1 MISIA
6 IINLKGGVGK
16 SVTTCN
22 LAAELAAKSKSVLVV
37 DLDKQGNTSKF
48 FGVLDYDS
56 PSVAEVMLG
65 EDDILAAIVKG
76 VDVWGVHL
84 LPCDMRMLK
93 ANRTIL
99 MDNGMRQYHLRD
111 ALKCV
116 AGDYDYCIM
125 DCPPDLDMGSINA
138 LCAADWVIIPVDC
151 DKWACDGMQ
160 EIVEQIEQVQA
171 YYNPRLKIMGA
182 LMTKYRRTRYAEDI
196 IVQLCASGI
205 SVLETVIRYTV
216 KVSEAAHAGMPLLEY
231 CPDCTAAVDYR
242 ELTEEVERI
251 VSNVDTK
258 EGYTFRSGQTAAI
271 EMTRCGIM
279 TKFQYKS
286 DIFGENNHALTPT
299 MDLVNLQNQGIAEAV
314 KNGATFRFAAKMNN
328 FSSDEDL
335 KKERKRFSRENL
347 QGEGGGILLFP
358 NTYTDIKQLEAK
370 PYVVAADEMERINTN
385 VFNYFGTN
393 EDVLQNRAYGDAWSA
408 FYEGKIEPFSIQ
420 FSEVATKMLFTERER
435 AGGTLLIATANRL
448 QYMSNTEKLNVSAQ
462 MADRGIMNRDEI
474 REIWNLPP
482 LPDGQG
488 QAYTIRG
495 EYYLLGSDGSV
506 TKKGDDLT
514 GGKS

>member
-16 SVTTCN
+16 SVTACN

-48 FGVLDYDS
+48 FGVADYDR
-56 PSVAEVMLG
+56 PCVASVLLG
-65 EDDILAAIVKG
+65 AARARDAIVETAIP
-76 VDVWGVHL
+76 VVAL

-99 MDNGMRQYHLRD
+99 MDNSPRQYHLRD

-258 EGYTFRSGQTAAI
+258 EG
-271 EMTRCGIM
+271 
-279 TKFQYKS
+279 
-286 DIFGENNHALTPT
+286 
-299 MDLVNLQNQGIAEAV
+299 
-314 KNGATFRFAAKMNN
+314 
-328 FSSDEDL
+328 
-335 KKERKRFSRENL
+335 
-347 QGEGGGILLFP
+347 
-358 NTYTDIKQLEAK
+358 
-370 PYVVAADEMERINTN
+370 
-385 VFNYFGTN
+385 
-393 EDVLQNRAYGDAWSA
+393 
-408 FYEGKIEPFSIQ
+408 
-420 FSEVATKMLFTERER
+420 
-435 AGGTLLIATANRL
+435 
-448 QYMSNTEKLNVSAQ
+448 
-462 MADRGIMNRDEI
+462 
-474 REIWNLPP
+474 
-482 LPDGQG
+482 
-488 QAYTIRG
+488 
-495 EYYLLGSDGSV
+495 
-506 TKKGDDLT
+506 
-514 GGKS
+514 

>member
-1 MISIA
+1 MASQLIA
-6 IINLKGGVGK
+6 HVAAWYIPTGQPLVNDMDGLTIDGAYRLEAQRMHSELERRARGQPLCVEIDIRPVKNKRTLDQNRLMWALLNRLALALSGDTPGGV
-16 SVTTCN
+16 TAEQCYLDL
-22 LAAELAAKSKSVLVV
+22 LAE
-37 DLDKQGNTSKF
+37 
-48 FGVLDYDS
+48 FG
-56 PSVAEVMLG
+56 AEVETWRVPVKALPALRNTYRVVQKVELLDNGYCMARLG
-65 EDDILAAIVKG
+65 LGSSSFD
-76 VDVWGVHL
+76 
-84 LPCDMRMLK
+84 RQQMLK

-99 MDNGMRQYHLRD
+99 MDNGPRQFHLRD

-258 EGYTFRSGQTAAI
+258 EG
-271 EMTRCGIM
+271 
-279 TKFQYKS
+279 
-286 DIFGENNHALTPT
+286 
-299 MDLVNLQNQGIAEAV
+299 
-314 KNGATFRFAAKMNN
+314 
-328 FSSDEDL
+328 
-335 KKERKRFSRENL
+335 
-347 QGEGGGILLFP
+347 
-358 NTYTDIKQLEAK
+358 
-370 PYVVAADEMERINTN
+370 
-385 VFNYFGTN
+385 
-393 EDVLQNRAYGDAWSA
+393 
-408 FYEGKIEPFSIQ
+408 
-420 FSEVATKMLFTERER
+420 
-435 AGGTLLIATANRL
+435 
-448 QYMSNTEKLNVSAQ
+448 
-462 MADRGIMNRDEI
+462 
-474 REIWNLPP
+474 
-482 LPDGQG
+482 
-488 QAYTIRG
+488 
-495 EYYLLGSDGSV
+495 
-506 TKKGDDLT
+506 
-514 GGKS
+514 

>member
-16 SVTTCN
+16 SVTACN

-99 MDNGMRQYHLRD
+99 MDNGPRQFHLRD

-151 DKWACDGMQ
+151 DEWACDGMD
-160 EIVEQIEQVQA
+160 EIIDQIERVQM

-182 LMTKYRRTRYAEDI
+182 MMTKYRRTKYAADVI
-196 IVQLCASGI
+196 RQLSAQG
-205 SVLETVIRYTV
+205 VPMLRTVIRYTV
-216 KVSEAAHAGMPLLEY
+216 KVSEAKSAHKPLREFA
-231 CPDCTAAVDYR
+231 PKCTATDDYKALAGEVD
-242 ELTEEVERI
+242 EI
-251 VSNVDTK
+251 VSNVDT
-258 EGYTFRSGQTAAI
+258 E
-271 EMTRCGIM
+271 
-279 TKFQYKS
+279 
-286 DIFGENNHALTPT
+286 
-299 MDLVNLQNQGIAEAV
+299 
-314 KNGATFRFAAKMNN
+314 
-328 FSSDEDL
+328 ED
-335 KKERKRFSRENL
+335 
-347 QGEGGGILLFP
+347 
-358 NTYTDIKQLEAK
+358 
-370 PYVVAADEMERINTN
+370 
-385 VFNYFGTN
+385 
-393 EDVLQNRAYGDAWSA
+393 
-408 FYEGKIEPFSIQ
+408 
-420 FSEVATKMLFTERER
+420 
-435 AGGTLLIATANRL
+435 
-448 QYMSNTEKLNVSAQ
+448 
-462 MADRGIMNRDEI
+462 
-474 REIWNLPP
+474 
-482 LPDGQG
+482 
-488 QAYTIRG
+488 
-495 EYYLLGSDGSV
+495 
-506 TKKGDDLT
+506 
-514 GGKS
+514 